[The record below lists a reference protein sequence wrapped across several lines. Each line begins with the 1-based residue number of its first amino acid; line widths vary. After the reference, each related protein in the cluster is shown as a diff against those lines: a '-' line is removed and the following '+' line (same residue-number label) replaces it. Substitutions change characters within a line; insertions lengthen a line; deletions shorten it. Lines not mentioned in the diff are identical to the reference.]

1 MGWLFSYRNR
11 MDLIQKLLAPDRNY
25 IRNRKVLQ
33 HALVGNELWMVVRLK
48 LKIAGVV
55 NDNAVGDVY
64 TFIVCELLACADGLW
79 GHKSIPEEMG
89 PFYYG
94 CPLHFLDI
102 TPDGNN
108 PEWRAKLREIH
119 RQRAPA
125 HSVQERDAALFPT
138 GKVVMTRAVYE
149 LVRRGL
155 VNPYP
160 YLQRH
165 LAGDWGDLCD
175 EDKAVNLLALDEHG
189 QLFSSYVIPV
199 EGSPKLWVI
208 TEGDRSVTTLLL
220 PSDY

>member
-11 MDLIQKLLAPDRNY
+11 MDLIQKLLAPERNY

-33 HALVGNELWMVVRLK
+33 HALVGSELWMVVRLK
-48 LKIAGVV
+48 LKIAGMV
-55 NDNAVGDVY
+55 NGNAVGDVY
-64 TFIVCELLACADGLW
+64 TYIVCELLACADGLW

-102 TPDGNN
+102 APDGNN

-119 RQRAPA
+119 RQRTPS

-138 GKVVMTRAVYE
+138 EKVVMTRAVHE
-149 LVRRGL
+149 LVCLGL
-155 VNPYP
+155 LNPHP

-165 LAGDWGDLCD
+165 LAGDWGELCE
-175 EDKAVNLLALDEHG
+175 EDKGTNLQALHGQG
-189 QLFSSYVIPV
+189 QLFSCYDIPV
-199 EGSPKLWVI
+199 EQFPRLWVI
-208 TEGDRSVTTLLL
+208 TEADRSVTTLLL